1 MTRNRCLI
9 GVLPILAA
17 AFFLT
22 GCDSGSKEFV
32 RPKPVMVFQPKDMT
46 DSLAALIAA
55 QREVYASNVV
65 QRLTRDGQP
74 VPAHLMQDVIANV
87 AARGVEFH
95 FVGRSLWPINP
106 RNAPQTETER
116 KGLEFVAANPGKNFY
131 GEESLGGRRYFT
143 AVYADRAVVPACAAC
158 HNSHAQSPK
167 KDFQPGAVMGGI
179 VVRVPLEL

>member
-1 MTRNRCLI
+1 MTRNKCWMGALA
-9 GVLPILAA
+9 LMAA
-17 AFFLT
+17 AIFLT
-22 GCDSGSKEFV
+22 SCDSGSKEFV

-55 QREVYASNVV
+55 QREVYASNVS
-65 QRLTRDGQP
+65 QRLVPNGP
-74 VPAHLMQDVIANV
+74 AVPAHLTGDIIANV

-116 KGLEFVAANPGKNFY
+116 KGLEFVVANPGKNFY

-143 AVYADRAVVPACAAC
+143 AVYPDRAVVPACAAC

-167 KDFQPGAVMGGI
+167 KDFQPGTVMGGI